1 MTLET
6 PPWRL
11 KNPWRMPSQLSRDDA
26 QNMALSGVTMAG
38 SVRYGQMLWAERRGW
53 RKVGS
58 GKSKRLEQ
66 YPHLL
71 GVDQPRCARSD
82 RFGLLRGGALK
93 QSIAALTKAELEQ
106 ELAVRH
112 RGVGLQAER
121 ARLPLEI
128 GEIDVGGEI
137 GASRIGKG
145 RGKAMAAH
153 GLQRVAEAGFVVTI
167 IDDEGGEGGETGAA
181 SRLTPERPR
190 RWPRFED
197 GTVRRRVREISRL
210 SAELEPIAFGEVE
223 ATTPVARDQTLA
235 PGPVAVDKLPDGEGI
250 DEFIGEH
257 DERTVRQIIQRR
269 VPANR
274 HPSLAKSASLCRNHD
289 GTCLDERDRDGVE
302 ECRHCTPG
310 AERIRHQGAA
320 PRTKLG
326 DGHGAWRAHRLPDG
340 DGPQANQLAED
351 LADLGCGDEVA
362 GAADRLA

>member
-1 MTLET
+1 
-6 PPWRL
+6 
-11 KNPWRMPSQLSRDDA
+11 MPSQLSRVEA

-53 RKVGS
+53 RTVGA
-58 GKSKRLEQ
+58 GKRKRLEQ

-71 GVDQPRCARSD
+71 GVDQSRCARSD
-82 RFGLLRGGALK
+82 RFGLRRGGALK

-106 ELAVRH
+106 ELALRH
-112 RGVGLQAER
+112 RAVGLQSER
-121 ARLPLEI
+121 ARPALEI
-128 GEIDVGGEI
+128 GEIDMGGEI

-153 GLQRVAEAGFVVTI
+153 GLQRVAEAGFVVAVV
-167 IDDEGGEGGETGAA
+167 DDEHGEGSHRGAA
-181 SRLTPERPR
+181 SKLIQEGPRLVAGR
-190 RWPRFED
+190 
-197 GTVRRRVREISRL
+197 
-210 SAELEPIAFGEVE
+210 EPIALGETK
-223 ATTPVARDQTLA
+223 AATPVARDQTLE
-235 PGPVAVDKLPDGEGI
+235 PGPVAVDKLPDWEGI

-257 DERTVRQIIQRR
+257 DERTVRQLIQRR
-269 VPANR
+269 IPANR

-289 GTCLDERDRDGVE
+289 GACLDERDRDDVE

-310 AERIRHQGAA
+310 AERICRQGAA
-320 PRTKLG
+320 PRTKLS